1 MHGIRPGGDP
11 LLPGPQHVAPS
22 PPGSVVMIAW
32 KDELP
37 DGLIRDGSSDTMSFT
52 LDSSGE
58 WEESKSY
65 ATVGSTVKV
74 SGTIIS
80 PDGTWNI
87 KVSSSQGW
95 KKEYDSVPTGT
106 PESFSIKTNFG
117 STKVTI
123 KIWSAS
129 HNPPP
134 FFLFFIFL
142 FADIL

>member
-1 MHGIRPGGDP
+1 
-11 LLPGPQHVAPS
+11 
-22 PPGSVVMIAW
+22 MIAW

-95 KKEYDSVPTGT
+95 KKEYDNVPTGQS
-106 PESFSIKTNFG
+106 ESFSIKTNFG

-123 KIWSAS
+123 KIRKFGRPQSIWSVNGAAGEGLQGT
-129 HNPPP
+129 
-134 FFLFFIFL
+134 FKI
-142 FADIL
+142 DY

>member
-1 MHGIRPGGDP
+1 
-11 LLPGPQHVAPS
+11 
-22 PPGSVVMIAW
+22 MIAW

-65 ATVGSTVKV
+65 ATVGTTVKV
-74 SGTIIS
+74 SGTITS

-95 KKEYDSVPTGT
+95 KKEYDNVPTGT
-106 PESFSIKTNFG
+106 SESFSIKTNFG

-123 KIWSAS
+123 KIWSVNGS
-129 HNPPP
+129 
-134 FFLFFIFL
+134 
-142 FADIL
+142 ADEGLQGQLKINY

>member
-1 MHGIRPGGDP
+1 
-11 LLPGPQHVAPS
+11 
-22 PPGSVVMIAW
+22 MIAW

-65 ATVGSTVKV
+65 PTVGSTVKV

-95 KKEYDSVPTGT
+95 KKEYDNVPTGT
-106 PESFSIKTNFG
+106 SESFSIKTNFG

-123 KIWSAS
+123 KIWSVNGS
-129 HNPPP
+129 
-134 FFLFFIFL
+134 
-142 FADIL
+142 ADEGLQGQLKINY

>member
-1 MHGIRPGGDP
+1 
-11 LLPGPQHVAPS
+11 
-22 PPGSVVMIAW
+22 MIAW
-32 KDELP
+32 KNELP
-37 DGLIRDGSSDTMSFT
+37 DALIRDGSSDTMGFT

-65 ATVGSTVKV
+65 ATVGTTVKV
-74 SGTIIS
+74 TGTITS
-80 PDGTWNI
+80 PAGYTWNI

-123 KIWSAS
+123 KIWSV
-129 HNPPP
+129 NGD
-134 FFLFFIFL
+134 
-142 FADIL
+142 ADEGVEGQLKIDY

>member
-1 MHGIRPGGDP
+1 
-11 LLPGPQHVAPS
+11 
-22 PPGSVVMIAW
+22 MIAW

-37 DGLIRDGSSDTMSFT
+37 DGLVRDGSSDTMNFT
-52 LDSSGE
+52 LDSDGE

-65 ATVGSTVKV
+65 ATVGTTVKG

-95 KKEYDSVPTGT
+95 KKEYDSVPTGQS
-106 PESFSIKTNFG
+106 ESFSIKTNFG

-123 KIWSAS
+123 KIWSVNGA
-129 HNPPP
+129 
-134 FFLFFIFL
+134 
-142 FADIL
+142 ADEGLQGQLKIDY